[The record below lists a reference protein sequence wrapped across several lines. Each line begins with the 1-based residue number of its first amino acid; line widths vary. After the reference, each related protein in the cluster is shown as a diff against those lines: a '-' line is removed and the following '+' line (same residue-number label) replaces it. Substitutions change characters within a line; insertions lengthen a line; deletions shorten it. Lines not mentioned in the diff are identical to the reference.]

1 MPNSLY
7 YRQQFGVNLSSN
19 PDKVLKIHMHLPV
32 SLFIGLRYS
41 QSRKGNAFISFITLF
56 SIAGILL
63 GVMALTIVS
72 SVMNGFEAELKKRI
86 LGVIPHIVVHTA
98 AQQEPQQST
107 PQWQRQLRQLAPVQD
122 ITPFLQTEALVQAP
136 KQLTAVMLQGLQSDH
151 LPVFLERS
159 LAIGQWQTLTEQR
172 YSIMLGRGLAEQ
184 LQVHLGQQI
193 RVLLAQGGSYTPLGW
208 MPRQRLF
215 TVAGIIDTGAEV
227 DEHLA
232 ITAQEDLARLLPS
245 NERTVGWRV
254 SLQEPFQAPILSEKL
269 SQLSDVAKVEDWR
282 QSHGKLFAAVAMEK
296 AMMWLMLLLIVAVA
310 AFNIVSAL
318 VMMVTEKQAEV
329 AILKTQ
335 GMTDRALFLVFA
347 AQGMFNGVIGAVFG
361 VIAGIVGSWQINNI
375 LALVG
380 LQVAGGIRLPVLMD
394 ISQISTIFA
403 SALGLTLLAV
413 LYPAWRAV
421 KINPA
426 EVLRDE

>member
-1 MPNSLY
+1 
-7 YRQQFGVNLSSN
+7 
-19 PDKVLKIHMHLPV
+19 MHLPV

-56 SIAGILL
+56 SVAGILL
-63 GVMALTIVS
+63 GVMALTVVS
-72 SVMNGFEAELKKRI
+72 SVMNGFEGELKKRI
-86 LGVIPHIVVHTA
+86 LGVIPHIIVQTEPSNTA
-98 AQQEPQQST
+98 WQS
-107 PQWQRQLRQLAPVQD
+107 PLRQHAAVQD
-122 ITPFLQTEALVQAP
+122 ITPFLQTEALVQSP
-136 KQLTAVMLQGLQSDH
+136 RQLTAVMLQGLEPDA
-151 LPVFLERS
+151 LPTFLSQS
-159 LAIGQWQTLTEQR
+159 LALGHWQVLAEQR

-184 LQVHLGQQI
+184 LDVHLGQPL

-215 TVAGIIDTGAEV
+215 TVAGIIDTGSEV
-227 DEHLA
+227 DDVIA
-232 ITAQEDLARLLPS
+232 ITAQQDLARLLPAA
-245 NERTVGWRV
+245 ERTPSWRV
-254 SLQEPFQAPILSEKL
+254 SLFEPFQAPVLAQ
-269 SQLSDVAKVEDWR
+269 QLQQDPTLVSVQDWR

-347 AQGMFNGVIGAVFG
+347 FQGLVNGVLGAALG
-361 VIAGIVGSWQINNI
+361 VVAGVLLSWQLNNL
-375 LALVG
+375 LALLQV
-380 LQVAGGIRLPVLMD
+380 QVAGGIELPVILD
-394 ISQISTIFA
+394 VAQIASIFF
-403 SALGLTLLAV
+403 SALGLTVLAV

>member
-1 MPNSLY
+1 
-7 YRQQFGVNLSSN
+7 
-19 PDKVLKIHMHLPV
+19 MHLPV

-41 QSRKGNAFISFITLF
+41 QSRKGNAFISFITVF
-56 SIAGILL
+56 SVAGILL

-72 SVMNGFEAELKKRI
+72 SVMNGFEADLKKRI
-86 LGVIPHIVVHTA
+86 LGVIPHLIVHTDVDDTA
-98 AQQEPQQST
+98 WQQ
-107 PQWQRQLRQLAPVQD
+107 QLRQQAGVQD
-122 ITPFLQTEALVQAP
+122 ITPFLQTEALVQSSR
-136 KQLTAVMLQGLQSDH
+136 QLTAVMLQGLEPEH
-151 LPVFLERS
+151 LPQFLQQS
-159 LAIGQWQTLTEQR
+159 LTLGDWQTLTEHR
-172 YSIMLGRGLAEQ
+172 YSIMLGRGLAQQ
-184 LQVHLGQQI
+184 LEVYVGQQI
-193 RVLLAQGGSYTPLGW
+193 RVLLAKGGSYSPLGW

-215 TVAGIIDTGAEV
+215 TVAGIIDTGSEV
-227 DEHLA
+227 DEVIA
-232 ITAQEDLARLLPS
+232 VTAQQDLARLLP
-245 NERTVGWRV
+245 ERERRPAWRV
-254 SLQEPFQAPILSEKL
+254 SLREPFQAPLLGEQVVAMPNI
-269 SQLSDVAKVEDWR
+269 SQVQDWR

-318 VMMVTEKQAEV
+318 AMMVTEKQAEV

-347 AQGMFNGVIGAVFG
+347 IQGLFNGVIGAVLG
-361 VIAGIVGSWQINNI
+361 VIAGVLGSWQLNNLI
-375 LALVG
+375 ALFGV
-380 LQVAGGIRLPVLMD
+380 QVAGGIQLPVLMD
-394 ISQISTIFA
+394 LSQIVSIFI

>member
-1 MPNSLY
+1 
-7 YRQQFGVNLSSN
+7 
-19 PDKVLKIHMHLPV
+19 MHLPV

-56 SIAGILL
+56 SVAGILL

-86 LGVIPHIVVHTA
+86 LGVIPHLLVQTSTDDSHW
-98 AQQEPQQST
+98 QQ
-107 PQWQRQLRQLAPVQD
+107 QLRSKAGVQE
-122 ITPFLQTEALVQAP
+122 ITPFLQTEALVQSSR
-136 KQLTAVMLQGLQSDH
+136 QLTAVMLQGLEPDH
-151 LPVFLERS
+151 LPSFLQQS
-159 LAIGQWQTLTEQR
+159 LTLGHWQTLGEQR
-172 YSIMLGRGLAEQ
+172 YSVMLGRGLAEQ
-184 LQVHLGQQI
+184 LEVHLGQQI

-215 TVAGIIDTGAEV
+215 TVAGIIDTGSEV
-227 DEHLA
+227 DEVIA
-232 ITAQEDLARLLPS
+232 VTAQQDLARLLP
-245 NERTVGWRV
+245 ERERKPAWRV
-254 SLQEPFQAPILSEKL
+254 SLQEPFQAPLL
-269 SQLSDVAKVEDWR
+269 GAQLTAVPNITQVQDWR
-282 QSHGKLFAAVAMEK
+282 HSHGKLFAAVAMEK
-296 AMMWLMLLLIVAVA
+296 AMMSLMLLLIVAVA

-347 AQGMFNGVIGAVFG
+347 IQGLFNGLIGAVLG
-361 VIAGIVGSWQINNI
+361 VIAGVLGSWQLNNV
-375 LALVG
+375 LALLGV
-380 LQVAGGIRLPVLMD
+380 QVVGGIELPVLMD
-394 ISQISTIFA
+394 LSQIFSIFV